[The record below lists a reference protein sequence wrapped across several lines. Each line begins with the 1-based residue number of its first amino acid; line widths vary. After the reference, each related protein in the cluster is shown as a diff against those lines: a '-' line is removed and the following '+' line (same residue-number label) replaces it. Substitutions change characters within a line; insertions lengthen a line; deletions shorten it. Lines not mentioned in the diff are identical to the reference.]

1 MNITGYGEMF
11 NYSHNGDNH
20 KFATT
25 ALLSEGIKDVIIENV
40 DDQSGLIINNVGS
53 HLFTD
58 CKNLETVVLPAT
70 IETIDSFAFS
80 GCKNLK
86 SITYEGSPNAGK
98 KAIDL
103 PPSLKSIGDSA
114 FSGCSSFEGKLDLT
128 GNSDL
133 KEIGSSAFLGCER
146 IASVHIPGTVKTIG
160 GSCFS
165 GCSNLT
171 KAIIEPEDESED
183 KNIGEGLFNYCPKL
197 EELSLPFAGFN
208 IKNVNTPDDRAYEDV
223 YKIYNSTSPNTT
235 NSLKTINILGGE
247 RIPTVAFQSETTPD
261 RFPNLETINIAKSVT
276 IIENGAFSG
285 CSVKNI
291 NFAGPVT
298 KIGDRAFDNCAEL
311 ISVKLNDSI
320 SSIGYSAFKGCKNL
334 KKISIPETVEKIGND
349 AFSGCSSLKEITIP
363 NGITSIPDNCFNG
376 CTSLESIII
385 PESIDTIGMNAFF
398 GGNKI
403 TKIFIPE
410 GLNKLGSFAFGTVI
424 NDDFGTVYYGGT
436 EEEWEA
442 LKKKQSISV
451 SNNNYT
457 SKLNGNDSIFNAN
470 VIFNA
475 KPEDMSS
482 YVASQEEFVP
492 SGDVNGNGK
501 LDLGDALAI
510 LQYIANSS
518 KYPLSEEAIKQ
529 ADVYNTGN
537 GITPMDALAIQQYDA
552 GLIDSL
558 PVYR

>member
-1 MNITGYGEMF
+1 
-11 NYSHNGDNH
+11 
-20 KFATT
+20 
-25 ALLSEGIKDVIIENV
+25 
-40 DDQSGLIINNVGS
+40 
-53 HLFTD
+53 
-58 CKNLETVVLPAT
+58 
-70 IETIDSFAFS
+70 
-80 GCKNLK
+80 
-86 SITYEGSPNAGK
+86 
-98 KAIDL
+98 
-103 PPSLKSIGDSA
+103 
-114 FSGCSSFEGKLDLT
+114 
-128 GNSDL
+128 
-133 KEIGSSAFLGCER
+133 
-146 IASVHIPGTVKTIG
+146 
-160 GSCFS
+160 
-165 GCSNLT
+165 
-171 KAIIEPEDESED
+171 
-183 KNIGEGLFNYCPKL
+183 
-197 EELSLPFAGFN
+197 
-208 IKNVNTPDDRAYEDV
+208 
-223 YKIYNSTSPNTT
+223 
-235 NSLKTINILGGE
+235 
-247 RIPTVAFQSETTPD
+247 
-261 RFPNLETINIAKSVT
+261 
-276 IIENGAFSG
+276 
-285 CSVKNI
+285 
-291 NFAGPVT
+291 
-298 KIGDRAFDNCAEL
+298 
-311 ISVKLNDSI
+311 
-320 SSIGYSAFKGCKNL
+320 
-334 KKISIPETVEKIGND
+334 
-349 AFSGCSSLKEITIP
+349 
-363 NGITSIPDNCFNG
+363 
-376 CTSLESIII
+376 
-385 PESIDTIGMNAFF
+385 MNAFF

-529 ADVYNTGN
+529 ADVYNTGD